1 MNTGDQ
7 GIALIKRFEGC
18 KKRPYRC
25 PAGLWTVGYGTVLY
39 LDQIKLKMPERLA
52 YPLKPEDDREFSQDE
67 IDAFL
72 RKELGSV
79 ERGVARYC
87 PSAANNQNQFD
98 ALVSFAYN
106 CGVGALQRSPIRLA
120 YNQGAVR
127 QAADN
132 FDRYTRGGGK
142 ILPGLIARRLAEKA
156 LFLREPVQNGD
167 VVP

>member
-1 MNTGDQ
+1 MNTGEQ
-7 GIALIKRFEGC
+7 GISLIKRFEGC

-67 IDAFL
+67 IDGFL
-72 RKELGSV
+72 RKELGST

-87 PSAANNQNQFD
+87 PAATHNQSQFD

-106 CGVGALQRSPIRLA
+106 CGVGALQRSTIRMA
-120 YNQGAVR
+120 YNRGDIE
-127 QAADN
+127 QAADG
-132 FDRYTRGGGK
+132 FLKYTRGGGK
-142 ILPGLIARRLAEKA
+142 VLPGLVARRNAERS
-156 LFLREPVQNGD
+156 LFIG
-167 VVP
+167 